1 MDILIDNTSKTPIY
15 EQIVNQI
22 KESIMNGT
30 LNEGDALPSMRQL
43 AKDLKVSVI
52 TTKRAYEELEND
64 GFTYS
69 VVGKGSFVK
78 EQNIEQI
85 RERKLKMLEEMIE
98 DVIQNSKSMNLSK
111 DELFE
116 LINILYEECFL
127 ANILIWILLFGTN
140 NIHLLTGMVYFFI
153 CKF

>member
-85 RERKLKMLEEMIE
+85 RERRLKMLEEMIE
-98 DVIQNSKSMNLSK
+98 DVIHNSKSMNLSK
-111 DELFE
+111 NELLE
-116 LINILYEECFL
+116 LINILYEE
-127 ANILIWILLFGTN
+127 
-140 NIHLLTGMVYFFI
+140 
-153 CKF
+153 

>member
-1 MDILIDNTSKTPIY
+1 MNILIDNTSKTPIY

-22 KESIMNGT
+22 KESVMNGS
-30 LNEGDALPSMRQL
+30 LNEGNALPSMRQL

-52 TTKRAYEELEND
+52 TTKRAYEELENE

-78 EQNIEQI
+78 EQNLEQI
-85 RERKLKMLEEMIE
+85 RERKLKLLEEMID
-98 DVIQNSKSMNLSK
+98 DVIQNSKSLNLSK

-116 LINILYEECFL
+116 LINILYEE
-127 ANILIWILLFGTN
+127 
-140 NIHLLTGMVYFFI
+140 
-153 CKF
+153 

>member
-30 LNEGDALPSMRQL
+30 LDEGDALPSMRQL

-85 RERKLKMLEEMIE
+85 REKKLKMLEEMIE

-111 DELFE
+111 NELLE
-116 LINILYEECFL
+116 LINILYEE
-127 ANILIWILLFGTN
+127 
-140 NIHLLTGMVYFFI
+140 
-153 CKF
+153 

>member
-22 KESIMNGT
+22 KESIMHGE
-30 LNEGDALPSMRQL
+30 LNEGDALPSMRKL

-52 TTKRAYEELEND
+52 TTKRAYEELENE
-64 GFTYS
+64 GYTYS

-78 EQNIEQI
+78 EQNLEQI
-85 RERKLKMLEEMIE
+85 RERKLKLLEEMID
-98 DVIQNSKSMNLSK
+98 DVIQNSKSVNLSK

-116 LINILYEECFL
+116 LINILYEE
-127 ANILIWILLFGTN
+127 
-140 NIHLLTGMVYFFI
+140 
-153 CKF
+153 

>member
-22 KESIMNGT
+22 KESIIHGE
-30 LNEGDALPSMRQL
+30 LNEGDALPSMRKL

-52 TTKRAYEELEND
+52 TTKRAYEELENE
-64 GFTYS
+64 GYTYS

-78 EQNIEQI
+78 EQNLEQI
-85 RERKLKMLEEMIE
+85 RERKLKLLEEMID
-98 DVIQNSKSMNLSK
+98 DVIQNSKSVNLSK

-116 LINILYEECFL
+116 LINILYEE
-127 ANILIWILLFGTN
+127 
-140 NIHLLTGMVYFFI
+140 
-153 CKF
+153 

>member
-111 DELFE
+111 DELLE
-116 LINILYEECFL
+116 LINILYEE
-127 ANILIWILLFGTN
+127 
-140 NIHLLTGMVYFFI
+140 
-153 CKF
+153 

>member
-52 TTKRAYEELEND
+52 TTKRAYEELENE
-64 GFTYS
+64 GYTYS
-69 VVGKGSFVK
+69 VIGKGSFVK

-85 RERKLKMLEEMIE
+85 RERKFKMLEEMIE
-98 DVIQNSKSMNLSK
+98 DVIENSKSMNLTK
-111 DELFE
+111 DELVD
-116 LINILYEECFL
+116 LINILYEE
-127 ANILIWILLFGTN
+127 
-140 NIHLLTGMVYFFI
+140 
-153 CKF
+153 

>member
-22 KESIMNGT
+22 KESIIHGE
-30 LNEGDALPSMRQL
+30 LNEGDALPSMRKL

-52 TTKRAYEELEND
+52 TTKRAYEELENE

-78 EQNIEQI
+78 EQNLEQI
-85 RERKLKMLEEMIE
+85 RERKLKLLEEMID
-98 DVIQNSKSMNLSK
+98 DVIQNSKSVNLSK

-116 LINILYEECFL
+116 LINILYEE
-127 ANILIWILLFGTN
+127 
-140 NIHLLTGMVYFFI
+140 
-153 CKF
+153 

>member
-22 KESIMNGT
+22 KESIMNST
-30 LNEGDALPSMRQL
+30 LNEGDELASMRQL

-52 TTKRAYEELEND
+52 TTKRAYEEIEND

-111 DELFE
+111 DELLE
-116 LINILYEECFL
+116 LINI
-127 ANILIWILLFGTN
+127 
-140 NIHLLTGMVYFFI
+140 
-153 CKF
+153 

>member
-52 TTKRAYEELEND
+52 NTKRAYEELEND

-85 RERKLKMLEEMIE
+85 RERKLKMLEEMM
-98 DVIQNSKSMNLSK
+98 KT
-111 DELFE
+111 LFKTVS
-116 LINILYEECFL
+116 L
-127 ANILIWILLFGTN
+127 
-140 NIHLLTGMVYFFI
+140 
-153 CKF
+153 

>member
-1 MDILIDNTSKTPIY
+1 MDILIDNTSKIPIY
-15 EQIVNQI
+15 EQIVSQI
-22 KESIMNGT
+22 KDSIMNGT

-52 TTKRAYEELEND
+52 TTKRAYEELENE
-64 GFTYS
+64 GYTYS

-78 EQNIEQI
+78 EQNLEQI

-98 DVIQNSKSMNLSK
+98 DVIQNSQSMNLSK

-116 LINILYEECFL
+116 LINILYEE
-127 ANILIWILLFGTN
+127 
-140 NIHLLTGMVYFFI
+140 
-153 CKF
+153 

>member
-30 LNEGDALPSMRQL
+30 SNEGNTLPSMRQL

-52 TTKRAYEELEND
+52 TTRSAYDESEND
-64 GFTYS
+64 GFTNT
-69 VVGKGSFVK
+69 VVGKGTCVK
-78 EQNIEQI
+78 EQNIEQT

-116 LINILYEECFL
+116 LINILYEE
-127 ANILIWILLFGTN
+127 
-140 NIHLLTGMVYFFI
+140 
-153 CKF
+153 

>member
-52 TTKRAYEELEND
+52 TTKRAYEELEID

-98 DVIQNSKSMNLSK
+98 DVIHNSKSMNLSK
-111 DELFE
+111 NELLE
-116 LINILYEECFL
+116 LINILYEE
-127 ANILIWILLFGTN
+127 
-140 NIHLLTGMVYFFI
+140 
-153 CKF
+153 

>member
-1 MDILIDNTSKTPIY
+1 MNILIDNTSKTPIY

-22 KESIMNGT
+22 KENIMDGS

-52 TTKRAYEELEND
+52 TTKRAYEELENE

-78 EQNIEQI
+78 EQNLEQI
-85 RERKLKMLEEMIE
+85 RERKLKLLEEMID
-98 DVIQNSKSMNLSK
+98 DVIQNSKSLNLSK

-116 LINILYEECFL
+116 LINILYEE
-127 ANILIWILLFGTN
+127 
-140 NIHLLTGMVYFFI
+140 
-153 CKF
+153 